1 MKILQAK
8 RAYFSPANLA
18 IAGSVGVA
26 ALSFSLSFTALTEL
40 SIDHDVPAGQ
50 AWMVPLAVDGLV
62 IVSTIASAA
71 AKKKAR
77 RMYAWLLLILG
88 TLVSIAGNVT
98 HAWLLS
104 GGNPISCAIAAMPP
118 LVQLAVWHLTMMLWE
133 EKNDAKA
140 EANADGADVDTEEPQ
155 LVAV

>member
-1 MKILQAK
+1 MKSVRLNK
-8 RAYFSPANLA
+8 EWFSPANLA

-26 ALSFSLSFTALTEL
+26 GLSFSLSFTALTEL
-40 SIDHDVPAGQ
+40 SVEHYVPEGQ
-50 AWMVPLAVDGLV
+50 AWMVPFAVDGLV

-71 AKKKAR
+71 AKKRSR
-77 RMYAWLLLILG
+77 RIYAWVLLLLG
-88 TLVSIAGNVT
+88 TMLSVAGNVT

-104 GGNPISCAIAAMPP
+104 GGNPIACGIAAMPP

-133 EKNDAKA
+133 EKA
-140 EANADGADVDTEEPQ
+140 ETEAETVVEVEETESTPE